1 MRLHET
7 LQHLTL
13 HLNELLRGAAHPKAG
28 WNEARRAFVHRF
40 LAAMIVAGSTVIS
53 EIARRLPSA
62 TVMRHRY
69 KAADRML
76 GDIDLVPVAAAQ
88 TDVLGRQLD
97 DGWVIALDLS
107 DIRKDYAKKME
118 ALGRVYDGS
127 TGEVSVPGYGLVS
140 ACAFDLAGKHKALPL
155 PLLFEVFSA
164 SEEDFK
170 SQNTI
175 WLDAIDRLCD
185 ATSGATIAIDRAG
198 DNGRILAKLLD
209 RKRKFVVRIC
219 SGNSSRIVLFNKNS
233 RARVRD
239 AWKEA
244 KMFGE
249 LEATRLSDTGKP
261 TPYTCEYGS
270 LRVTL
275 PGRKDERLWLCV
287 FDCPDHEQPLVILT
301 NRPADEPAQVA
312 QVLACYFA
320 RWVAEDFHRFVKQE
334 FKLESVRTLTF
345 RRLKNM
351 VAMTWIAAGA
361 IAPFGVGPTARLVLR
376 HFEILGAQL
385 KKPHTDGQFW
395 GYALARGMR
404 AQLGAAHHA
413 LRLFHWFWPAPP
425 TRQLPIPGFT

>member
-13 HLNELLRGAAHPKAG
+13 HLNELLRRAAHPKAG
-28 WNEARRAFVHRF
+28 WNAARRAFVHRF
-40 LAAMIVAGSTVIS
+40 LAALIVAGTTVLS
-53 EIARRLPSA
+53 EVVRRLPSS

-88 TDVLGRQLD
+88 TDILGRQLD

-127 TGEVSVPGYGLVS
+127 TGEINVPGYGLVT

-155 PLLFEVFSA
+155 PLLFEVFSPA
-164 SEEDFK
+164 EADFK
-170 SQNTI
+170 SENTI

-198 DNGRILAKLLD
+198 DNGRIIAKLLD
-209 RKRKFVVRIC
+209 RNRKFVVRVC
-219 SGNSSRIVLFNKNS
+219 AGNSSRIVLFGKDS

-244 KMFGE
+244 RMFGE
-249 LEATRLSDTGKP
+249 LEATRLSDDGKR

-270 LRVTL
+270 LEVRL
-275 PGRKDERLWLCV
+275 PGRKERLWLCV
-287 FDCPDHEQPLVILT
+287 FDCPDHKEPMVVLT
-301 NRPADEPAQVA
+301 NRPASTPAEVA
-312 QVLACYFA
+312 LVLACYFA

-345 RRLKNM
+345 RRLKNI

-361 IAPFGVGPTARLVLR
+361 IARFGVGPASQRVLR
-376 HFEILGAQL
+376 HFEIMGAQL

-395 GYALARGMR
+395 GYALARGIR
-404 AQLGAAHHA
+404 AQLAASQHA
-413 LRLFHWFWPAPP
+413 LRLFHWFWPVVP
-425 TRQLPIPGFT
+425 TRQLPLPGLI